1 MKIGMN
7 RRRLIQLGGTAVGSA
22 MFGGQTAR
30 VMGKAA
36 SSQAG
41 GSIRILDDNTNSV
54 FLNGGIEAFQ
64 EQTGIEV
71 ADYQQLNFN
80 DLHDRLATMFSAQD
94 DSFDVVMT
102 WAGFSAEFG
111 QAQWLEEIERS
122 ALPEDVIE
130 PALDAVSWDGKVYG
144 LPKFAS
150 VQTMFWNKTMF
161 ESAGLDPEQGPED
174 WDSFVEAAKAMTGG
188 DNYGFACDMGN
199 PAGAY
204 QNFLRILLM
213 NGGEMYDADW
223 NPTFASEAGIE
234 ALTRWVALLN
244 DDKAMNPSSLQ
255 ITNSSDLSDLF
266 ARGGTGMVFNW
277 PNQYAVATAE
287 GSALTAETVGNGLIP
302 GMAVRSASI
311 DGSEGFAIN
320 AFSQNKDAAMEWL
333 KFAASADIQKRIVAE
348 EGWFP
353 VSKAVLEDPE
363 MQKALPVIDTYAK
376 STEYVTKRYGTPW
389 SNEFDQLLSV
399 ELNNAMFERTSPKE
413 ALETAQKG
421 AVELVKKYLG

>member
-1 MKIGMN
+1 MRYDMN
-7 RRRLIQLGGTAVGSA
+7 RRRLIQLGGTAIGGALVGS
-22 MFGGQTAR
+22 R
-30 VMGKAA
+30 SSSVSKAKA
-36 SSQAG
+36 QSG
-41 GSIRILDDNTNSV
+41 GSIRILDDNTNAV
-54 FLNGGIEAFQ
+54 FLNGGIDAFQ

-80 DLHDRLATMFSAQD
+80 DLHDRMATMFSAQD

-111 QAQWLEEIERS
+111 QAGWLEELDRET
-122 ALPEDVIE
+122 LPEDVIE
-130 PALDAVSWDGKVYG
+130 PALDAVSWDGRVFG

-150 VQTMFWNKTMF
+150 VQTMFWNKNLF
-161 ESAGLDPEQGPED
+161 EEAGLDPEQGPQN
-174 WDSFVEAAKAMTGG
+174 WDEFVDAAKALTTGEQF
-188 DNYGFACDMGN
+188 GFTCDMGN

-213 NGGEMYDADW
+213 NGGDMYDEDW
-223 NPTFASEAGIE
+223 NPTFASEAGVE

-255 ITNSSDLSDLF
+255 ITNASDLGDLF
-266 ARGGTGMVFNW
+266 ARGETGIVFNW
-277 PNQYAVATAE
+277 PFQYAVATVESA
-287 GSALTAETVGNGLIP
+287 ALTPDTIGNDLIP

-320 AFSQNKDAAMEWL
+320 AFSENKDAAMEWL
-333 KFAASADIQKRIVAE
+333 KFASSADIQRRIVAE

-363 MQKALPVIDTYAK
+363 MQEALPVIDTYAA

-389 SNEFDQLLSV
+389 SNELDQLLSI
-399 ELNNAMFERTSPKE
+399 ELNSAMFGDKSPKE
-413 ALETAQKG
+413 ALESAQ
-421 AVELVKKYLG
+421 AQCEELVEKYLG

>member
-1 MKIGMN
+1 MKVEMS
-7 RRRLIQLGGTAVGSA
+7 RRRLIQIGGAAAGSA
-22 MFGGQTAR
+22 MVGSTLPGRSMAR
-30 VMGKAA
+30 AQA
-36 SSQAG
+36 S

-80 DLHDRLATMFSAQD
+80 DLHDRMATMFSAQD

-111 QAQWLEEIERS
+111 QAGWLEEIDR
-122 ALPEDVIE
+122 ATLPEDVIE
-130 PALDAVSWDGKVYG
+130 PALDAVSWDGKVFG

-150 VQTMFWNKTMF
+150 VQTMFWNKDLF
-161 ESAGLDPEQGPED
+161 EAAGLDPEKGPQN
-174 WDSFVEAAKAMTGG
+174 WDEFVQTAKALTDGELF
-188 DNYGFACDMGN
+188 GFTCDMGN

-213 NGGEMYDADW
+213 NGGDMYDDEW
-223 NPTFASEAGIE
+223 NPTFASEAGVE
-234 ALTRWVALLN
+234 ALTRWAALLN

-255 ITNSSDLSDLF
+255 ITNASDLSDLF
-266 ARGGTGMVFNW
+266 ARGETGMVFNW
-277 PNQYAVATAE
+277 PFQYAVATAE
-287 GSALTAETVGNGLIP
+287 SAALSPETIGNDLIP

-320 AFSQNKDAAMEWL
+320 AFSGNKDAAMEWL
-333 KFAASADIQKRIVAE
+333 TFASSADIQRRIVSE

-363 MQKALPVIDTYAK
+363 MKKALPVIDTYAA

-389 SNEFDQLLSV
+389 SNELDQLLSV
-399 ELNNAMFERTSPKE
+399 ELNNAMFERKSPQE
-413 ALETAQKG
+413 ALETAQAG
-421 AVELVKKYLG
+421 CVELVDKYLG